1 MMAFKKAAG
10 MLAQKGKIVV
20 TFEYAGME
28 APRSQ
33 ITSVLTE
40 VDGMKTITQLYDRLP
55 APIHAEAKDMLRTIY
70 GIEDTFFDASI
81 HIVMEGET
89 FTIHGKGG
97 AELKLDGEMVSRVRH
112 LMQAILKF
120 HGTYESYMLNN
131 AFIIGDF
138 VGGLISASEVS
149 TTERYGG

>member
-10 MLAQKGKIVV
+10 MLAQKGKIVIS
-20 TFEYAGME
+20 FEYSGSK
-28 APRSQ
+28 APRDQ
-33 ITSVLTE
+33 ITTVGTE
-40 VDGMKTITQLYDRLP
+40 VEGMKSSTQLYNRLP
-55 APIHAEAKDMLRTIY
+55 APIHAEGKDILRKLY
-70 GIEDTFFDASI
+70 AIEETFFDAEV
-81 HIVMEGET
+81 VMVMQGEKVAIYDGEGT
-89 FTIHGKGG
+89 S
-97 AELKLDGEMVSRVRH
+97 LKVDGEMMSRIRH

-138 VGGLISASEVS
+138 VGGLMSASDVS